1 MIVQITVQVG
11 ISTYFKCRTDTS
23 EIIKTKKR
31 YRYLTL
37 DARLNAKIAVS
48 VHIEYVTVV
57 ARHYKSVYVY
67 R

>member
-11 ISTYFKCRTDTS
+11 ISAYFKRRTDAS
-23 EIIKTKKR
+23 EIVQTKKR

-37 DARLNAKIAVS
+37 DTRHNAKIAVS
-48 VHIEYVTVV
+48 VHIKYVTVV
-57 ARHYKSVYVY
+57 ARHYKSVYAY